1 MISDTLYVFGNWK
14 CHMTSDEGRRW
25 LERFAQGYRSHPRLR
40 VVVAPTLLSLE
51 ALAAGLGQLRLPGF
65 ALAAQDISPF
75 PKGSYT
81 GAVAA
86 DMLRGLATYA
96 IVGHGERRR
105 YFHEST
111 MEVVRKVGEAMDAGV
126 TPLIC
131 VDDDNAVAQ
140 LGALDDHLP
149 QSPLIAYTPSPATG
163 VTVAETPIRVAEA
176 VARIHRLFPAWPI
189 LYGGGVGPDNA
200 SRYLTLSGLSGVF
213 VGRASR
219 DPEAFAASCKQALA
233 LLDQA

>member
-1 MISDTLYVFGNWK
+1 
-14 CHMTSDEGRRW
+14 MTKLPG
-25 LERFAQGYRSHPRLR
+25 L
-40 VVVAPTLLSLE
+40 
-51 ALAAGLGQLRLPGF
+51 ALAV
-65 ALAAQDISPF
+65 QDLSPF

-86 DMLRGLATYA
+86 DMISGQAAYA

-149 QSPLIAYTPSPATG
+149 ESPLVAYTPRPVTG
-163 VTVAETPIRVAEA
+163 VTVAETPSRVAEA
-176 VARIHRLFPAWPI
+176 VTRIRRLFPVWPI
-189 LYGGGVGPDNA
+189 LYGGGVEPDNA
-200 SRYLTLSGLSGVF
+200 LTYLTLPGLSGVF

-219 DPEAFAASCKQALA
+219 NPDDFAAICEQAA
-233 LLDQA
+233 AQLDRA